1 MKKFKTKRKT
11 KRKNVVFILIAFVF
25 IMLFIFISMKN
36 LSSNHTKFI
45 NFLLEQNDFI
55 EKGNSSF
62 FRYFISNLDFLI
74 DDYYFKEDTKKE
86 SIIVYNEK
94 ENNDKV
100 DIKQEEPLVYIYS
113 SHDKEKYSDNKS
125 VLDVDKLLK
134 EKLSL
139 YKINSIIE
147 ENQVSTFLDKENL
160 NYNKSYLISRRF
172 LEEVI
177 LKYPTLNYFIDI
189 HRDSVD
195 GKVTKTI
202 IDNKSY
208 AKIMFV
214 LGLENPNYLENKE
227 VIMKLNDFIN
237 EYYPNLSRGI
247 YEKKGSGVNGVYN
260 QDFHKNT
267 ILIEVGGIDNNYEEV
282 LNSTEIITKALYH
295 IIGDIDEKDN

>member
-11 KRKNVVFILIAFVF
+11 KRKNVIFIVIAFIF

-74 DDYYFKEDTKKE
+74 DDYYFKEDIEKE
-86 SIIVYNEK
+86 SIIVYKEK
-94 ENNDKV
+94 EDNKDNM
-100 DIKQEEPLVYIYS
+100 KQEEPLVYIYS
-113 SHDKEKYSDNKS
+113 SHDNEKYSDNKS
-125 VLDVDKLLK
+125 VLDVNELLK

-139 YKINSIIE
+139 YKINSIVE
-147 ENQVSTFLDKENL
+147 ENRVSTFLDKENL

-172 LEEVI
+172 LEDVI

-195 GKVTKTI
+195 GKVTTTI
-202 IDNKSY
+202 IDNKPY

-214 LGLENPNYLENKE
+214 LGLDNPDYLENKE

-237 EYYPNLSRGI
+237 KHYPNLSRGI
-247 YEKKGSGVNGVYN
+247 YEKQGSGVNGVYN

-295 IIGDIDEKDN
+295 IIGEENE

>member
-11 KRKNVVFILIAFVF
+11 KRKNVIFILIAFIF

-36 LSSNHTKFI
+36 LSSNHTSFV
-45 NFLLEQNDFI
+45 NFLLEQNGFI
-55 EKGNSSF
+55 KRQDSPVLS
-62 FRYFISNLDFLI
+62 YFISNLDLLL
-74 DDYYFKEDTKKE
+74 DDYYFKEDIEKE

-94 ENNDKV
+94 EDNKD

-113 SHDKEKYSDNKS
+113 SHDNEKYSDNKS
-125 VLDVDKLLK
+125 VLDVNKLLQ

-139 YKINSIIE
+139 YKINSIVE
-147 ENQVSTFLDKENL
+147 EKRVSTFLDKENL

-195 GKVTKTI
+195 GDVTTTI

-214 LGLENPNYLENKE
+214 LGLDNPDYLENKK
-227 VIMKLNDFIN
+227 VITKLNDFIN
-237 EYYPNLSRGI
+237 KHYPNLSRGI

-267 ILIEVGGIDNNYEEV
+267 ILIEVGGIDNNYDEV

-295 IIGDIDEKDN
+295 IIGEENE

>member
-1 MKKFKTKRKT
+1 MKKFRTKRKSH
-11 KRKNVVFILIAFVF
+11 RKNVIFILIAFIF

-36 LSSNHTKFI
+36 LSSNHTSFV
-45 NFLLEQNDFI
+45 NFLLEQNGFI
-55 EKGNSSF
+55 KRQDSPVLS
-62 FRYFISNLDFLI
+62 YFISNLDLLL
-74 DDYYFKEDTKKE
+74 DDYYFKEDIEKE
-86 SIIVYNEK
+86 SIIVYK
-94 ENNDKV
+94 EQEDNKD
-100 DIKQEEPLVYIYS
+100 DIKQQEPLVYIYS
-113 SHDKEKYSDNKS
+113 SHDNEKYSDNKS
-125 VLDVDKLLK
+125 VLDVNKLLQ

-139 YKINSIIE
+139 YKINSIVE
-147 ENQVSTFLDKENL
+147 ENRVSTFLDKENL

-195 GKVTKTI
+195 GKVTTTI
-202 IDNKSY
+202 INNKSY

-214 LGLENPNYLENKE
+214 LGLDNPNYLENKK

-237 EYYPNLSRGI
+237 KHYPNLSRGI

>member
-11 KRKNVVFILIAFVF
+11 KRKNVIFILIAFIF

-36 LSSNHTKFI
+36 LSSNHTSFV
-45 NFLLEQNDFI
+45 NFLLEQNGFI
-55 EKGNSSF
+55 KQEDTPVLS
-62 FRYFISNLDFLI
+62 YFISNLDLLL
-74 DDYYFKEDTKKE
+74 DDYYFKEDTEKE

-94 ENNDKV
+94 EDNKN

-113 SHDKEKYSDNKS
+113 SHDNEKYSDNKS
-125 VLDVDKLLK
+125 VLDVNKLLQ

-139 YKINSIIE
+139 YKINSIVE
-147 ENQVSTFLDKENL
+147 ENRVSTFLDKENL

-195 GKVTKTI
+195 GKVTTTI

-214 LGLENPNYLENKE
+214 LGLDNPNYLENKE
-227 VIMKLNDFIN
+227 VITKLNDFIN
-237 EYYPNLSRGI
+237 KHYPNLSRGI
-247 YEKKGSGVNGVYN
+247 YEKQGSGVNGVYN

-295 IIGDIDEKDN
+295 IIGEENEKDS

>member
-11 KRKNVVFILIAFVF
+11 KRKNVIFIVIAFIF

-36 LSSNHTKFI
+36 LSSNHTSFV
-45 NFLLEQNDFI
+45 NFLLEQNGFI
-55 EKGNSSF
+55 KQEDTPVLS
-62 FRYFISNLDFLI
+62 YFISNLDLLL
-74 DDYYFKEDTKKE
+74 DDYYFKEDIEKE
-86 SIIVYNEK
+86 SIIVYK
-94 ENNDKV
+94 EQEDNDKD
-100 DIKQEEPLVYIYS
+100 DIKQQEPLVYIYS
-113 SHDKEKYSDNKS
+113 SHDNEKYSDNKS
-125 VLDVDKLLK
+125 VLDVNKLLK

-139 YKINSIIE
+139 YKINSIVE
-147 ENQVSTFLDKENL
+147 ENRVSTFLDKENI

-195 GKVTKTI
+195 GSVTTTI

-214 LGLENPNYLENKE
+214 LGLDNPNYLENKE
-227 VIMKLNDFIN
+227 VIAKLNDFIN
-237 EYYPNLSRGI
+237 KHYPNLSRGI
-247 YEKKGSGVNGVYN
+247 YEKQGSGVNGVYN

-295 IIGDIDEKDN
+295 IIGEENE

>member
-1 MKKFKTKRKT
+1 MKKFKTKRKSH
-11 KRKNVVFILIAFVF
+11 RKNVVFIIIAFIF
-25 IMLFIFISMKN
+25 IMLFIFFSMKN

-45 NFLLEQNDFI
+45 NFLLEQNGFI
-55 EKGNSSF
+55 EKQDTPVLS
-62 FRYFISNLDFLI
+62 YFINNLDLLL
-74 DDYYFKEDTKKE
+74 DDYYFNDNTNDAM
-86 SIIVYNEK
+86 IVYK
-94 ENNDKV
+94 EEVKV
-100 DIKQEEPLVYIYS
+100 YQDEEEINEPLIYIYS
-113 SHDKEKYSDNKS
+113 SHDNEKYNDNKS
-125 VLDVDKLLK
+125 VLDVNKLLK

-139 YKINSIIE
+139 YKINSIVE
-147 ENQVSTFLDKENL
+147 DNRVSTFLDKENL

-195 GKVTKTI
+195 GDVTTTI

-214 LGLENPNYLENKE
+214 LGLENPNYLENKK
-227 VIMKLNDFIN
+227 VIMKLNNFIN
-237 EYYPNLSRGI
+237 EHYPNLSRGI

-295 IIGDIDEKDN
+295 IIGEENE